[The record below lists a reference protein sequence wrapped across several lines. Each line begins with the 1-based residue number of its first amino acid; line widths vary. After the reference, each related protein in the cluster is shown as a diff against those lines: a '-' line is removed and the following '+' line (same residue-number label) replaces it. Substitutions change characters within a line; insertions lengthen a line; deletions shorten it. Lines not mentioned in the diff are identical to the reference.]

1 MHHRLEDRPGRSRD
15 RALGAA
21 LWGVIALSF
30 VGGVG
35 QAVAK
40 LGGGPR
46 LTTLGN
52 YWLSRDPLLH
62 REAPAGLLAVGD
74 PVFYRPASGAWTQ
87 VGYVEAVAP
96 LPPTAAASPPAVRVS
111 LRWHDRRLDPQTV
124 ELVAHRNRGTLA
136 EMLQVMFPAEKRLAI
151 QHLIADAMQQH
162 GEVLAQ
168 RLLPLVEQ
176 GLMQSL
182 PVLERELL
190 ASLERH
196 RDQTQRIGE
205 RWREEILQQ
214 RLVPLA
220 REQLLPIARRHT
232 EPVLREIG
240 RELWDRA
247 SLWSFTWRAA
257 YDRTRLPRRDLMRQ
271 EWERFI
277 QEEAI
282 PVIQS
287 HREELIVAVQQTLAD
302 VSRSPAVRE
311 QFGAA
316 FAQMAADPQARA
328 LIGSVIRETL
338 LDNQAMRRVWAELGE
353 SAEAQAALD
362 FASDL
367 LAPLVRRI
375 GEEMLGSP
383 QRGIDPG
390 LARVLRH
397 QVLGKDRRWVV
408 AHDTAAGQRQPGR
421 RIAAG
426 TGEPIYPVLHLAGE
440 QEEG

>member
-1 MHHRLEDRPGRSRD
+1 MYPRLEDRPGRWRD

-21 LWGVIALSF
+21 LWGVIALTCL
-30 VGGVG
+30 GGVG
-35 QAVAK
+35 QAVAN
-40 LGGGPR
+40 LGGRPR
-46 LTTLGN
+46 LAALGN
-52 YWLSRDPLLH
+52 YWLGRDPLLH
-62 REAPAGLLAVGD
+62 REAAAGLLTVGD
-74 PVFYRPASGAWTQ
+74 PVFYRWASGDWTQ
-87 VGYVEAVAP
+87 VGYVESVTP
-96 LPPTAAASPPAVRVS
+96 LPPPAGASPPTVRVS
-111 LRWHDRRLDPQTV
+111 LRWHDRRLDPRAVQ
-124 ELVAHRNRGTLA
+124 LVAHHNRGTLA

-151 QHLIADAMQQH
+151 QQLIAAAMQQH

-168 RLLPLVEQ
+168 RFLPLVKQ
-176 GLMQSL
+176 GIVQSL

-196 RDQTQRIGE
+196 REQTHQIGL

-214 RLVPLA
+214 RLLPLA
-220 REQLLPIARRHT
+220 REQLLPIARKHT
-232 EPVLREIG
+232 EPVMRQIG

-257 YDRTRLPRRDLMRQ
+257 YDRAPLPRRDLMRQ

-277 QEEAI
+277 EEEAI
-282 PVIQS
+282 PVIQA
-287 HREELIVAVQQTLAD
+287 HREALVEAVQRTLAD
-302 VSRSPAVRE
+302 LSRSPAVRE
-311 QFGAA
+311 QLGAA
-316 FAQMAADPQARA
+316 LSQMAADPQARA

-353 SAEAQAALD
+353 SAETQAALD

-383 QRGIDPG
+383 RRGIDPG

-408 AHDTAAGQRQPGR
+408 AHTAGQRPPGR
-421 RIAAG
+421 RIIAG

-440 QEEG
+440 QEDG